1 MNLLQLQKGFK
12 NFADKVLFSDAS
24 FAVNEG
30 EHIGVIGPN
39 GAGKTTLFKILME
52 QEFLDSGEIVRSQQL
67 RIGYLEQES
76 DWSLDQTSEE
86 YLQENCLKPIWE
98 LKQLGEELGLTQW
111 HFSQPLRSLSGGYR
125 MRMKLL
131 YLIGQEPNLMLL
143 DEPTNFLD
151 LESVLALEKF
161 LQNYSGAFLL
171 ISHDREF
178 LKRTTEATLEV
189 EAGDITKFPGHID
202 DYFEQKAQ
210 LREILEAQSA
220 SQALKRKNIQDFVD
234 RFGAK
239 ATKAKQA
246 QSRMKQ
252 LDKMEEITLK
262 QLPVRARIQIPP
274 PSHTGKEVLSLQ
286 NADLGY
292 ATANHSGD
300 SLLSE
305 AAGNFSSV
313 GKLCILQKVNLRL
326 ERGMHLGIVGFNGAG
341 KSTLLKS
348 LAGRLAL
355 LGGERSVGYQVKLS
369 YFAQHVS
376 DDLHSEDTVLQ
387 AMQGAAHP
395 DVLAQEILNMA
406 GSLLFSGDSV
416 HKKIK
421 VLSGGE
427 KSRVA
432 LGQIL
437 LQKSPLLLMDEPTNH
452 LDFETVEALTEA
464 LQSYPGT
471 VIAVSHDRGFIGR
484 ISKQILEIRNGH
496 VEMYPG
502 TYDDYVWSLEK
513 GALKSR
519 YEKIENSKTDKT
531 SSSMKTTMTVNL
543 GDNVSLDNSSSTGN
557 SNVNY
562 KDETKRLQSL
572 IKEHQRKISKGE
584 EQIANLSKQRDQFN
598 TDLITAQ
605 GASAQD
611 LAKQLGLCS
620 KQIDT
625 LEEQLLESMEALD
638 KAETD
643 LREFQVSRGRLK

>member
-24 FAVNEG
+24 FSINEG
-30 EHIGVIGPN
+30 EHVGVIGPN
-39 GAGKTTLFKILME
+39 GAGKTTLFKILIG
-52 QEFLDSGEIVRSQQL
+52 QETLDSGEIVRSQQL

-76 DWSLDQTSEE
+76 DWSLDQTSEV

-111 HFSQPLRSLSGGYR
+111 HFSQPLRALSGGYR

-202 DYFEQKAQ
+202 DYFEQKTQ

-220 SQALKRKNIQDFVD
+220 NQALKRKNIQDFVD
-234 RFGAK
+234 RFRAK

-252 LDKMEEITLK
+252 LEKMEEITLK
-262 QLPVRARIQIPP
+262 QLPVRARIHIPL
-274 PSHTGKEVLSLQ
+274 PSHKGKEVLSLQ

-292 ATANHSGD
+292 STVDANANES
-300 SLLSE
+300 
-305 AAGNFSSV
+305 A
-313 GKLCILQKVNLRL
+313 KRCILQNVNLRL
-326 ERGMHLGIVGFNGAG
+326 ERGMHLGIVGYNGAG

-348 LAGRLAL
+348 LAGRLPL
-355 LGGERSVGYQVKLS
+355 LAGERTVGYQVKLS

-376 DDLHSEDTVLQ
+376 EDLYAEDTVLQ
-387 AMQGAAHP
+387 AMQSAAHP

-452 LDFETVEALTEA
+452 LDFETVEAMTEA

-471 VIAVSHDRGFIGR
+471 VVAVSHDRGFIGR
-484 ISKQILEIRNGH
+484 ISKQILEIRDGR

-502 TYDDYVWSLEK
+502 SYDDYVWSLEK
-513 GALKSR
+513 GALKTR
-519 YEKIENSKTDKT
+519 YETNENSKSNAKASIQNKQNPNQVKIENSTLINND
-531 SSSMKTTMTVNL
+531 
-543 GDNVSLDNSSSTGN
+543 
-557 SNVNY
+557 NVNY
-562 KDETKRLQSL
+562 KEESKRLQTA
-572 IKEHQRKISKGE
+572 IKEWQRKISKSE
-584 EQIANLSKQRDQFN
+584 EQIFNLSKQRDQLN
-598 TDLITAQ
+598 LDLITAQ
-605 GASAQD
+605 GAAAQE
-611 LAKQLGLCS
+611 LAKQLGLCAKEIES
-620 KQIDT
+620 
-625 LEEQLLESMEALD
+625 LEEKLLDSMEQLD
-638 KAETD
+638 KVENQ
-643 LREFQVSRGRLK
+643 LREFQLSRGSLK